1 MMMNTYLQNHM
12 VTAAGTANQLLLEEA
27 ETFVKQ
33 YGSELAIAEQ
43 EIASRL
49 NQIASE
55 IEATGTY
62 THTPEELAYG
72 AKLAWRNSN
81 RCIGRLFWD
90 SLIVQDARSAESAA
104 DVAKGVFSHMEY
116 ATNGGKILP
125 TITVFAQSG
134 DPDKPT
140 LRLWNE
146 QLVRY
151 AGYEQE
157 DGKVLGDPI
166 SLEFTRVCQELG
178 WRGKGTAFDVLPL
191 VVQIGQEAPE
201 WFEIPAALV
210 LEVPLTHPE
219 LPAFEELGLK
229 WYGVPFVSNM
239 RLEIGG
245 LHYTAAPFNGW
256 YMGTEIGA
264 RNLADPFRY
273 NMLPRVGALMG
284 LDMNSES
291 TLWRDRALLELNV
304 AVLHSYKGKGVAIVD
319 HHTASKQFSLF
330 AERERQNGRT
340 PTGRWSW
347 LIPPMSPATTAV
359 FHTRYED
366 VEQKPNYFYQKTP
379 YGGQ

>member
-1 MMMNTYLQNHM
+1 MTS
-12 VTAAGTANQLLLEEA
+12 ASQLLQEA
-27 ETFVKQ
+27 EAYLRQ
-33 YGSELAIAEQ
+33 YGSELAIADK
-43 EIASRL
+43 EIAARL
-49 NQIASE
+49 SQIASE

-90 SLIVQDARSAESAA
+90 SLIVQDARSAQTAA
-104 DVAKGVFSHMEY
+104 DVARAVFSHMEY

-125 TITVFAQSG
+125 TITVFSPTL
-134 DPDKPT
+134 DPDKPRI
-140 LRLWNE
+140 RLWND

-151 AGYEQE
+151 AGYERE
-157 DGKVLGDPI
+157 DGTVLGDPV
-166 SLEFTRVCQELG
+166 SLELTRVCQGLG
-178 WRGKGTAFDVLPL
+178 WRGRETAFDVLPL
-191 VVQIGQEAPE
+191 VVQLGQEPPE
-201 WFEIPAALV
+201 WFEIPVELV

-219 LPAFEELGLK
+219 LPAIEQLGLR

-273 NMLPRVGALMG
+273 NMLPQVGALMG
-284 LDMNSES
+284 LDTSRES
-291 TLWRDRALLELNV
+291 TLWRDRALVELNV
-304 AVLHSYKGKGVAIVD
+304 AVLHSFKGKGVTIVD

-330 AERERQNGRT
+330 AERERQNGRI

-347 LIPPMSPATTAV
+347 LIPPLSPATTAV

-366 VEQKPNYFYQKTP
+366 LEQKPNYFYQKTP
-379 YGGQ
+379 YGEQ